1 MCNVTFCFP
10 PTDTILHNGTV
21 VVPDPAIV
29 HSTMLYDGA
38 EAAAFYLGF
47 GRATAPE
54 GFSVYV
60 NDKVSGKRLGQALN
74 NTEVMAQFWTVYDSN
89 SPYFTLGD
97 FEGVAKNIYQGP
109 GTGFWTFL
117 WHGSYTDAKGNVE
130 TVGPGQYTFVI
141 SVAAPQAR
149 GDIGRK
155 ACAHQEARLFGSLTV
170 V

>member
-29 HSTMLYDGA
+29 NSTMLYNST
-38 EAAAFYLGF
+38 EVAAFYLGF

-74 NTEVMAQFWTVYDSN
+74 NTEVMAQFWSFDPN

-97 FEGVAKNIYQGP
+97 FEGVPKNIYQGP
-109 GTGFWTFL
+109 GTGFWAFSWL
-117 WHGSYTDAKGNVE
+117 GSYSDAKGNVK

-141 SVAAPQAR
+141 SVAAPRAR
-149 GDIGRK
+149 GDRGRK
-155 ACAHQEARLFGSLTV
+155 ACAHQEAPLFGSLTV
-170 V
+170 L